1 MTTRRQMLAMSASAV
16 VGSAVSASA
25 QEHELSSE
33 SRGGKIT
40 QIRNATLR
48 IDYGGARFLVDPML
62 AERHSFPGFPGTAN
76 SEQRNPMVHLPM
88 PITDIVDVDAVI
100 VTHLHE
106 DHWDQAA
113 RDALPKDL
121 PVFAQ
126 NDTDAEII
134 RSQGFTDVRVLSE
147 SSEFDGVRL
156 IKTAG
161 RHGTEAHYD
170 VMAEILGEV
179 CGVVFSHPDERTI
192 YLAGDTIWNE
202 DVAAVLSAHAP
213 EVAILNAGYAMV
225 QGVEGGII
233 MGAEDVLRVH
243 QSAPETLLIASH
255 MEAINHCVLT
265 RAELRACAAEEG
277 FSDNLLT
284 PGDGET
290 NTI

>member
-1 MTTRRQMLAMSASAV
+1 MTTRRQMLAMSASAI

-25 QEHELSSE
+25 QGNDVSSE
-33 SRGGKIT
+33 SRSKIT

-48 IDYGGARFLVDPML
+48 IDYGGVRFLVDPML
-62 AERHSFPGFPGTAN
+62 AERHSFPGFPGSVN
-76 SEQRNPMVHLPM
+76 SEQHNPMVHLPL
-88 PITDIVDVDAVI
+88 PIADIVDVDAVI

-113 RDALPKDL
+113 QDALPKDL

-126 NDTDAEII
+126 NDADAEVI
-134 RSQGFTDVRVLSE
+134 RGQGFTDVRVLSE
-147 SSEFDGVRL
+147 NSEFDGVRL

-161 RHGTEAHYD
+161 RHGTEAHYE

-179 CGVVFSHPDERTI
+179 CGVVFSHPEEKTI

-213 EVAILNAGYAMV
+213 EIAILNAGYAMV
-225 QGVEGGII
+225 QGVDGSII
-233 MGAEDVLRVH
+233 MGTEDVLRVH
-243 QSAPETLLIASH
+243 QAAPEALLIASH

-265 RAELRACAAEEG
+265 RAELRGFAAEEG
-277 FSDNLLT
+277 FSDKLLT